1 MHNLLQICLLLL
13 ALLLPGAARAQDDQE
28 VKVDSCETVL
38 SRLESA
44 FRSETI
50 DKHRKA
56 WLASAVEGVSSAWR
70 VVPEKAV
77 KRLERL
83 DRELRKS
90 EFRMP
95 AELHRNAT
103 ALVQSLQGCS
113 RSTEAGPEG
122 EVVVTVMHHD
132 WESLSGDWV
141 RVGAGY
147 DVHVDGEWLGQTDKS
162 GQLRHRLPEGS
173 YEVHASK
180 APNEAWFDVV
190 EIQAYVTT
198 QITLRLADDKE
209 VSPPCDLR
217 INDTE
222 ELVLPTP
229 PNPVELSFWFN
240 DVKIP
245 LSEIRFVG
253 IESEQNP
260 TEVEFTED
268 FTLVDSVATLTQT
281 ARLSEFLAGVEGAVT
296 LSFYATGVDDTIY
309 SIIVEVWPGGGSVG
323 VVEQQEAG
331 QASARPAPRSQVR
344 LRHPKS
350 GMAFYLPEGVLEA
363 QPVTMPR
370 GEVLVEYGF
379 GQVYRPLTRFDLR
392 HTECVRLFRKPTGTL
407 TVISPGTRGSE
418 RKNQPMGM
426 LKAWR

>member
-1 MHNLLQICLLLL
+1 MQICLLLV
-13 ALLLPGAARAQDDQE
+13 ALLLSGVARAQDEQV
-28 VKVDSCETVL
+28 VKVDSCEAVL
-38 SRLESA
+38 ARLGAA

-56 WLASAVEGVSSAWR
+56 WLASAVGGVSSAWR
-70 VVPEKAV
+70 VVPEMAA
-77 KRLERL
+77 KRIELL
-83 DRELRKS
+83 DLELRKS

-95 AELHRNAT
+95 ADLHRNTT
-103 ALVQSLQGCS
+103 ALVQSLKGCS
-113 RSTEAGPEG
+113 RSTEVGPVG
-122 EVVVTVMHHD
+122 EVVVTVLHQNP
-132 WESLSGDWV
+132 ESIPEDWV

-147 DVHVDGEWLGQTDKS
+147 DVHADGEWLGQTDKS

-173 YEVHASK
+173 HEVHASK

-190 EIQAYVTT
+190 EIQAFVTT
-198 QITLRLADDKE
+198 EITLRLADDKE

-222 ELVLPTP
+222 ELVLPVP
-229 PNPVELSFWFN
+229 PDPVELSFWFN
-240 DVKIP
+240 DAKIP

-260 TEVEFTED
+260 TELELTED

-281 ARLSEFLAGVEGAVT
+281 ARLSEFLAGVEGTVT

-309 SIIVEVWPGGGSVG
+309 SMIVEVWPSGGGVG
-323 VVEQQEAG
+323 VEEQQETG
-331 QASARPAPRSQVR
+331 QASARPAPRAQVR

-350 GMAFYLPEGVLEA
+350 GMTFYLPEGVLEA

-379 GQVYRPLTRFDLR
+379 GQVYRPLTRFNLR
-392 HTECVRLFRKPTGTL
+392 NTERVRLLRDPNATL
-407 TVISPGTRGSE
+407 TVTSPESKDSE
-418 RKNQPMGM
+418 RVKEPMGM
-426 LKAWR
+426 LKPWR